1 MKHFYYYPTVE
12 YGTETLV
19 NIMLRGKI
27 RDAVLEKTALYYQYS
42 IKDGQRPDIVADKY
56 YGNPKLAWA
65 IFYAN
70 NMFHPVYDWPM
81 DYSVF
86 SKYLE
91 SKYGVSYPRGS
102 LGAIHHYELY
112 NKNTGQVLIV
122 DKDMYLRYGSPT
134 KVAVAVDVAKS
145 AYEITDSSTNET
157 YLMDAETHR
166 TYYADTSM
174 IGRSVSVYQYEVELN
189 EKKRNIFV
197 LDKAYI
203 TQLTNE
209 LITLFK

>member
-27 RDAVLEKTALYYQYS
+27 RDAVLEKTALYYQYN

-56 YGNPKLAWA
+56 YGSPKLTWA

-81 DYSVF
+81 DYRVF

-102 LGAIHHYELY
+102 LSAVHHYELY
-112 NKNTGQVLIV
+112 NKNTGQVFIV

-134 KVAVAVDVAKS
+134 KAAAPVDVDKT

-157 YLMDAETHR
+157 YLMSAETHR
-166 TYYADTSM
+166 TYYSDTSI

-189 EKKRNIFV
+189 EKRRDIFV
-197 LDKAYI
+197 LDKVYI
-203 TQLTNE
+203 SQLTNE